1 MIYLKKYCAII
12 LVIYNI
18 VYFAEPGQVE
28 NLTLTPSSHNISV
41 NWVKPILNSY
51 CVKQYVIYW
60 EHTLSGSNNSS
71 IVSSEDYSFVIEDLD
86 ACVDYNVSVTAENK
100 KNESTDAVTN
110 NTTTE
115 TVGNYH
121 AQIILLYL

>member
-1 MIYLKKYCAII
+1 VAQGKNFYLLIIYS
-12 LVIYNI
+12 I

-41 NWVKPILNSY
+41 NWAKPILNGY
-51 CVKQYVIYW
+51 CVTHYVIYW

-71 IVSSEDYSFVIEDLD
+71 TVSSEDNSFVIEYLD
-86 ACVDYNVSVTAENK
+86 ACVDYNVSVTAKNE
-100 KNESTDAVTN
+100 KNESTYAVTN